1 MSKLYGDI
9 YSRGWSSRGS
19 GTKRKQ
25 GVKKFRHKIKPFKVG
40 VRVQSLKLLE
50 DSMTELLSKYATKRN
65 TQIKYSES

>member
-19 GTKRKQ
+19 GTKCKA

-40 VRVQSLKLLE
+40 VRIQNLKLLE
-50 DSMTELLSKYATKRN
+50 DEMSRMLTKYATKRS